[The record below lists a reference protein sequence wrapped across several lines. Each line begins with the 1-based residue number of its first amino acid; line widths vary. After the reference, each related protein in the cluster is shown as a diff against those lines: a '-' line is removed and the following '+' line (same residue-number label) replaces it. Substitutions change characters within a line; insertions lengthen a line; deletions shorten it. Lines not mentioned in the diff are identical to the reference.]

1 MSTQSA
7 LSQTQN
13 NPEFQE
19 QLIQEYLLE
28 QGKITPEQLSRAV
41 NRLRQYKM
49 TQRDQQQATT
59 YVMDQKAYA
68 LNEVDPWT
76 GEVLRTLNL
85 PTTRKYNPQFLGMDW
100 HPTGNG
106 AVYLFHATNA
116 REIGEIVWEEDGH
129 AGLTVSDQATHL
141 YFGELDEH
149 PYLAVGNHWHYPM
162 IPYRA
167 SRCLPVD
174 MVISEQHVFLADRGR
189 GTVFIVEREGFK
201 LMGSL
206 VVRAPGSRKTL
217 NLAPTP
223 DGQRLF
229 ITDNVSPALLVVNLR
244 NLKIRRQPLAYGVLG
259 NLRLS
264 ADGQWLYLQCTR
276 QDETVE
282 IVVLDTQNL
291 LHRSSISLDG
301 NLFSTLDD
309 PVDLIALSPLN
320 NFLIFMTYANAPAMF
335 TPWINIVDLED
346 YSLVERFALSQDDS
360 KPSHLSFA
368 ITKPEGYFKADVT
381 ILNVLLEMG
390 YITIQD
396 VEEAEWTIH
405 ETLGSMGSGAVED
418 NATEMQLAD
427 FDDDEVFMVPPE
439 EEAQIAEV
447 EARRGNPEED
457 YPVLHEHQID
467 PSILIQFRE
476 SLLRQYTFVPI
487 NQLNGI
493 FRVAAVNPERP
504 EIEMIVKKLF
514 PDMPLYLLPFSQEEF
529 NRFMRDFYSTI
540 MVRMKNIVSRMD
552 PEQKEE
558 FARTAPEGVIENLES
573 YAAPKITPPPLKSNA
588 AEPAAQLASAASGA
602 EAPQAPSE
610 SASVDSAQQP
620 AESTTAQPDSSAA
633 LPTALSD
640 AEQETGLAAAA
651 MAKPT
656 PEAAASAVDGVDSE
670 IEVEPAGSVTSGD
683 IQPLPDS
690 SGVPDLTADDP
701 ADKPSGEAIDWSR
714 IPAEK
719 LNQELLTHCLDEF
732 KKIWGIDVSGQMEV
746 IEKLQPLVERARREL
761 MNFDYT
767 IVRVPDLFNQFSLET
782 VITKAHFLKLVH
794 KIAPPEPEAVPV
806 AKAASHVAEMAQRV
820 QEMAKKQSK
829 IQFEADDEVLRSDD
843 LPSDTFLMSDVE
855 RQRVIEF
862 TNKGLI
868 TWQVGGEGGIGGL
881 ELLEPQNPIRLPN
894 GNTLFADAGQDRVFE
909 VSKSGQVRWQFP
921 PADKS
926 SDIRLHR
933 PVKAMRKLNGNT
945 IIVDQGNHRIIEIN
959 TQQKIVWQYGI
970 TASVGIT
977 RGRLYSPSDMQ
988 CLKGGHFLI
997 TDTDNHRVIEVNQ
1010 DEEIVWQFG
1019 NTENKLGS
1027 GYGSSSVQ
1035 LNAPTQAFR
1044 LPNGNTLIA
1053 DSENRRVIEVN
1064 PKGEMAWSFD
1074 TGIEKAS
1081 GGAFSFVPVR
1091 MIRMGNGNTVVFSP
1105 LYVIEVTRVLRPK
1118 YLYQYA
1124 NLPRSENYADQVKE
1138 SEKIVE
1144 LSSKPSP
1151 DHINE
1156 LAKKAAQKYVF
1167 NRSSL
1172 VDIEIP
1178 LIDKQDNRVYLV
1190 NREKQIVWRLG
1201 EEKARHPLHLERP
1214 QCVELSEREDSEV
1227 LVTDTDQHRVLRIY
1241 RPTKE
1246 IIWQYGEKGVMGSRP
1261 GLLGHPRS
1269 AILTP
1274 QDNVLIT
1281 DQYSGRVIEVDN
1293 AGDIL
1298 WQFGGWDNGVNPL
1311 NAPYYAELTKNNTV
1325 LITDWSN
1332 HYVIEAN
1339 REGEIIWQYG
1349 TLKNPGSGP
1358 HQLMYPERAHRLING
1373 NTLIVDTRNHRVIE
1387 VDPAGGIAWQF
1398 GGDVA
1403 DGTKKITN
1411 PTAAYRLDN
1420 GHTLIVHS
1428 GSRQM
1433 LEVTMHH
1440 QAVWQYLLPTQRR

>member
-7 LSQTQN
+7 LSQTQS

-49 TQRDQQQATT
+49 SQRDQQQATT
-59 YVMDQKAYA
+59 YVVSQKNYA

-76 GEVLRTLNL
+76 GKVLRSLKL
-85 PTTRKYNPQFLGMDW
+85 PTTRKYQPQFLGMDW

-116 REIGEIVWEEDGH
+116 REIGEIVWEEDDNH
-129 AGLTVSDQATHL
+129 AGLTVSEHATHL

-149 PYLAVGNHWHYPM
+149 PYLAVGSHWHYPM
-162 IPYRA
+162 IPFKA
-167 SRCLPVD
+167 HRCLPID
-174 MVISEQHVFLADRGR
+174 MVVSEHHVFLADRGR
-189 GTVFIVEREGFK
+189 GTVFIVDRETFK
-201 LMGSL
+201 LTGSL

-217 NLAPTP
+217 NLAPSP

-244 NLKIRRQPLAYGVLG
+244 HLKIRRQPLPYGILG

-264 ADGQWLYLQCTR
+264 PDGQWIYLQCTR

-291 LHRSSISLDG
+291 LHRSSVSLDG

-335 TPWINIVDLED
+335 TPWINIVDLAD
-346 YSLVERFALSQDDS
+346 YTLVERFALAQDDS

-368 ITKPEGYFKADVT
+368 ITKPEGYFKADMT

-405 ETLGSMGSGAVED
+405 ETLGSVSAMPTTSE
-418 NATEMQLAD
+418 NPEMQLAD
-427 FDDDEVFMVPPE
+427 FETDEVFAFEPE
-439 EEAQIAEV
+439 EEAHIEEV

-476 SLLRQYTFVPI
+476 SLLRQYEFVPI

-493 FRVAAVNPERP
+493 FRVAAVHPEKP

-514 PDMPLYLLPFSQEEF
+514 PDMPLYLIPFSAEEF
-529 NRFMRDFYSTI
+529 RRFMRDFYATI
-540 MVRMKNIVSRMD
+540 MVRMKNIVSRMN

-558 FARTAPEGVIENLES
+558 FARTAPEGVVENLEN
-573 YAAPKITPPPLKSNA
+573 YAAPKITPPEVSP
-588 AEPAAQLASAASGA
+588 EP
-602 EAPQAPSE
+602 EEIAPPEPVAPAVE
-610 SASVDSAQQP
+610 
-620 AESTTAQPDSSAA
+620 
-633 LPTALSD
+633 
-640 AEQETGLAAAA
+640 
-651 MAKPT
+651 T
-656 PEAAASAVDGVDSE
+656 PEAASPEVSPSEVSPSEVIVENETLPSPVSAS
-670 IEVEPAGSVTSGD
+670 
-683 IQPLPDS
+683 
-690 SGVPDLTADDP
+690 VPDLSEEP
-701 ADKPSGEAIDWSR
+701 PPSSGEAIDWSR
-714 IPAEK
+714 IPAER
-719 LNQELLTHCLDEF
+719 LNEELLAHCLDEF

-782 VITKAHFLKLVH
+782 VITKEHFLKLVH
-794 KIAPPEPEAVPV
+794 KIAPPEPEVLPV
-806 AKAASHVAEMAQRV
+806 AQAASHVAEMAQRV

-843 LPSDTFLMSDVE
+843 LPADTFLMNDIE

-868 TWQVGGEGGIGGL
+868 TWQVGGEGGIGAL
-881 ELLEPQNPIRLPN
+881 ELMEPQNPIRLPN
-894 GNTLFADAGQDRVFE
+894 GNTLFADAGQDRVLE
-909 VSKSGQVRWQFP
+909 VSKSGQIRWQFP

-1053 DSENRRVIEVN
+1053 DSENRRVLEVN

-1105 LYVIEVTRVLRPK
+1105 MYVIEVTRLLRPK

-1124 NLPRSENYADQVKE
+1124 NLPRSENYAEQVKE

-1144 LSSKPSP
+1144 LSTKPSAN
-1151 DHINE
+1151 HINE

-1167 NRSSL
+1167 NRSNL

-1190 NREKQIVWRLG
+1190 NREKQVVWRLG
-1201 EEKARHPLHLERP
+1201 EEKVRHPLHLERP

-1227 LVTDTDQHRVLRIY
+1227 MVTDTDQHRVLRIY

-1246 IIWQYGEKGVMGSRP
+1246 ILWQYGEKGVMGSRP

-1269 AILTP
+1269 AVITP
-1274 QDNVLIT
+1274 QDHVLIT
-1281 DQYSGRVIEVDN
+1281 DQYSGRVIEVDA

-1298 WQFGGWDNGVNPL
+1298 WQFGGWDTGVNPL
-1311 NAPYYAELTKNNTV
+1311 NAPYYAELTSDNTV

-1349 TLKNPGSGP
+1349 TLKNPGNGP
-1358 HQLMYPERAHRLING
+1358 HQLMYPERAHRLLNG

-1403 DGTKKITN
+1403 DGSKKITN

>member
-1 MSTQSA
+1 MSTQQS
-7 LSQTQN
+7 LSQTQS

-49 TQRDQQQATT
+49 TQRDQQQAVT
-59 YVMDQKAYA
+59 YVVNQKTYA
-68 LNEVDPWT
+68 LQEVDPWT
-76 GEVLRTLNL
+76 GKTLRTLKL
-85 PTTRKYNPQFLGMDW
+85 PTTRKYTPQFFATDW

-116 REIGEIVWEEDGH
+116 REIGEIVWEEDESH
-129 AGLTVSDQATHL
+129 AGLTVSDHGTHL

-149 PYLAVGNHWHYPM
+149 PYLAVGEHWHYPL
-162 IPYRA
+162 IPFKA
-167 SRCLPVD
+167 GRCLPVD
-174 MVISEQHVFLADRGR
+174 MVVSEHHIFLADRGR
-189 GTVFIVEREGFK
+189 GTVFIVERENFRIT
-201 LMGSL
+201 GSL

-217 NLAPTP
+217 NLAPSH

-229 ITDNVSPALLVVNLR
+229 ITDNVSPALLVVNVR
-244 NLKIRRQPLAYGVLG
+244 SLKIRRQPLPYGILG

-264 ADGQWLYLQCTR
+264 PDGQWLYLQCTR

-282 IVVLDTQNL
+282 IVILDTQNL

-320 NFLIFMTYANAPAMF
+320 NFLIFMTYANVPAMF
-335 TPWINIVDLED
+335 TPWINIVDLAD

-368 ITKPEGYFKADVT
+368 ITKPDGYFKADMT

-390 YITIQD
+390 YITVQD

-405 ETLGSMGSGAVED
+405 ETLNSPGSSTPGAEP
-418 NATEMQLAD
+418 TEMQLND
-427 FDDDEVFMVPPE
+427 FDEEMFALDPE
-439 EEAQIAEV
+439 EARHVDAV
-447 EARRGNPEED
+447 ESRRGNPEEE

-476 SLLRQYTFVPI
+476 SLLKQYEFVPV

-493 FRVAAVNPERP
+493 FRVAAVHPEKP

-514 PDMPLYLLPFSQEEF
+514 PDTPLYLIPFSREEF
-529 NRFMRDFYSTI
+529 QRFMRDFYSTI

-552 PEQKEE
+552 TEQKQE
-558 FARTAPEGVIENLES
+558 FARTAPEGVIESLEA
-573 YAAPKITPPPLKSNA
+573 YAAPKITPPEVKA
-588 AEPAAQLASAASGA
+588 APPTPPPQIAASA
-602 EAPQAPSE
+602 EAPAEQAAAVDALGVSSERSPDGSQDSLQHKGPDLPEAPSE
-610 SASVDSAQQP
+610 
-620 AESTTAQPDSSAA
+620 TSSA
-633 LPTALSD
+633 
-640 AEQETGLAAAA
+640 E
-651 MAKPT
+651 T
-656 PEAAASAVDGVDSE
+656 PEAGRAEDSSQTPAAVDGADADRGELRAVPEQSH
-670 IEVEPAGSVTSGD
+670 I
-683 IQPLPDS
+683 
-690 SGVPDLTADDP
+690 PDLSLGDDP
-701 ADKPSGEAIDWSR
+701 APSGEAIDWSR

-719 LNQELLTHCLDEF
+719 LNQELLNHCLNEF

-782 VITKAHFLKLVH
+782 VITKAHFLTLVH
-794 KIAPPEPEAVPV
+794 KIAPPEPEPLPV

-843 LPSDTFLMSDVE
+843 LPADTFLMSDVE

-868 TWQVGGEGGIGGL
+868 SWQIGGEGGIGGL
-881 ELLEPQNPIRLPN
+881 ELVEPQNPIRLPN
-894 GNTLFADAGQDRVFE
+894 GNTLFTDAGQDRVFE

-1091 MIRMGNGNTVVFSP
+1091 MIRMGNGNTIVFSP
-1105 LYVIEVTRVLRPK
+1105 LYVIEVTRLLRPN

-1124 NLPRSENYADQVKE
+1124 NLPWAEGYADQVKE

-1144 LSSKPSP
+1144 LSSKPSAN
-1151 DHINE
+1151 HINE

-1167 NRSSL
+1167 NRSNL

-1190 NREKQIVWRLG
+1190 NREKQVVWRLG
-1201 EEKARHPLHLERP
+1201 EEKPSHILHLERP

-1246 IIWQYGEKGVMGSRP
+1246 VIWQYGEKGVMGSRP

-1269 AILTP
+1269 ALVTP
-1274 QDNVLIT
+1274 QDTVLIT
-1281 DQYSGRVIEVDN
+1281 DQYSGRVIEVDPS
-1293 AGDIL
+1293 GDII

-1311 NAPYYAELTKNNTV
+1311 NAPYYAELTTDDTV

-1339 REGEIIWQYG
+1339 RAGEIIWQYG
-1349 TLKNPGSGP
+1349 TLKNPGNGP
-1358 HQLMYPERAHRLING
+1358 HQLMYPERANRLLNG

-1387 VDPAGGIAWQF
+1387 VDPAGGVAWQF

-1403 DGTKKITN
+1403 DGSKKITN

-1428 GSRQM
+1428 GNRQM